1 MHAHS
6 MAPSRGAA
14 AQAVFGEVRHLMD
27 VGCGSG
33 VYGIEIARAHPGL
46 KVTLMDLAAM
56 ATEAGAYAQRAGLT
70 DRVATAGCN
79 MFTEA
84 WPTGP
89 DAHFFANVFHD
100 WSAEKIGR
108 ASCRERV

>member
-1 MHAHS
+1 MRTGKRPDSFNSGAPEWERGAMSAEAAQRIAAFMHAHS

-56 ATEAGAYAQRAGLT
+56 AAEAGAYAQRRSEER
-70 DRVATAGCN
+70 RVG
-79 MFTEA
+79 
-84 WPTGP
+84 
-89 DAHFFANVFHD
+89 
-100 WSAEKIGR
+100 K
-108 ASCRERV
+108 ERR